1 MRMDV
6 SFVNPPGVHP
16 PAGQYSHVARV
27 ALPGGGA
34 LLFVAGQVALDEHG
48 HIVGKGDVVE
58 QAERV
63 FVNLAAVLASQGAGA
78 ADIVKLSVFVTEM
91 AYRGQIADVRTRHFG
106 AAAPPS
112 TFVEVSR
119 LAHDDLLLEIECV
132 AVTR

>member
-1 MRMDV
+1 MDV
-6 SFVNPPGVHP
+6 SFVNPPGVHA
-16 PAGQYSHVARV
+16 PAGQYSHVSRV

-48 HIVGKGDVVE
+48 KIAGKGDIAD
-58 QAERV
+58 QADRV
-63 FVNLAAVLASQGAGA
+63 FENLKAILASQGAGFG
-78 ADIVKLSVFVTEM
+78 DVVKVTVFVTEM
-91 AYRGQIADVRTRHFG
+91 AYRGQIADVRARHFG
-106 AAAPPS
+106 AFAPPS